1 MLLTLSREWH
11 RNQSS
16 CRQCSAR
23 WGCTCQRSSA
33 SEQTGSTMF
42 LLLFVKLLLDVGCNV
57 LLNVV
62 LLQGLGGAVDSILRS
77 KISFK
82 IVSFTFN
89 VLRSPPAASP
99 RTCPHFWL
107 LLFDPTFFLFE
118 ATIHALVWNYS
129 IDKCYVNNSHATK
142 YYGYFL
148 DNDLWN
154 PYFIL
159 R

>member
-1 MLLTLSREWH
+1 MKDCKFWSECKYVSSRWNLTLSREWH

-33 SEQTGSTMF
+33 SEQTGLMVF

-99 RTCPHFWL
+99 RTCPHSWSLPSGQTSWCCRGRLKWGSAMVYRLSELTLSWL
-107 LLFDPTFFLFE
+107 
-118 ATIHALVWNYS
+118 
-129 IDKCYVNNSHATK
+129 
-142 YYGYFL
+142 
-148 DNDLWN
+148 
-154 PYFIL
+154 
-159 R
+159 